1 MREHAQRPPQ
11 TSAAL
16 IADTVRLLASGA
28 RQLSASRNSSRPRG
42 PGSRV
47 GRSKSATFD
56 QFPSP
61 TTCKPRAEPCGSEQ
75 PPAPSPPRYGG
86 REPDSVRGESP
97 HGAPLVKDRHAH
109 HNLLNPHL
117 RKDVF
122 GDLRV

>member
-1 MREHAQRPPQ
+1 MPGHAQRPPQ

-28 RQLSASRNSSRPRG
+28 RQLSASPNSSRPTGPSRG
-42 PGSRV
+42 
-47 GRSKSATFD
+47 SAVQACDDD

-61 TTCKPRAEPCGSEQ
+61 TACQSRAEPCGSEQ
-75 PPAPSPPRYGG
+75 PPAPPPPRYGG
-86 REPDSVRGESP
+86 REPDSVRGQSP
-97 HGAPLVKDRHAH
+97 HGALLVKDRHAH

-122 GDLRV
+122 VDLRV